1 MDEAGSR
8 VHLKNLKTPKKILEK
23 EAAVEKFKE
32 SKELAVKNMDFQKA
46 AMYRDLEKSHS
57 QELERLR
64 RLWDIRMEKHPD
76 IVNREDIAEAVS
88 MVTSIPVNRIAESE
102 SNKLMNMRSA
112 LEKEIIGQ
120 SEAIDKVTR
129 AIFRNRAGLKDP
141 DKPIGTF
148 LFLGPTG
155 VGKTQLA
162 KKLAGCMFDTQDAL
176 IRIDMS
182 EYMEKHAVSR
192 LIGAPPG
199 YVGYEEG
206 GELSERVRRKPYAVV
221 LLDEIEKAHPDIFN
235 ILLQIL
241 DEGRLTDSNGRRID
255 FRNTVIILTSNIGT
269 RELKEFGKGLGYSK
283 GSDRENYEREIIN
296 KAIRKTFT
304 PELLNRLDEQILFNS
319 LTKEDLEKIIEIEL
333 KSLYERVKQA
343 GYTLRITPTAKK
355 FVAEAGYDRQYGA
368 RPLKRAIRRYIE
380 DPVAEAIIS
389 KKIELGGTVTV
400 KLNGTKN
407 DTVI

>member
-1 MDEAGSR
+1 M
-8 VHLKNLKTPKKILEK
+8 KTPKKIYEK
-23 EAAVEKFKE
+23 EAAVENFRKQKE
-32 SKELAVKNMDFQKA
+32 IAVKEMDFRKA
-46 AMYRDLEKSHS
+46 AMYRDLEKSHTE
-57 QELERLR
+57 ELERLR
-64 RLWDIRMEKHPD
+64 RLWETRMKRHPD
-76 IVNREDIAEAVS
+76 TVDGDDIAEAVS
-88 MVTSIPVNRIAESE
+88 MATSIPVNRIAESE
-102 SNKLMNMRSA
+102 SNKLLGMRA
-112 LEKEIIGQ
+112 ELEKEIIGQ

-129 AIFRNRAGLKDP
+129 AILRNRAGLKDP

-162 KKLAGCMFDTQDAL
+162 KKLAQCMFDTQDAL
-176 IRIDMS
+176 IRVDMS

-199 YVGYEEG
+199 YVGYDEG
-206 GELSERVRRKPYAVV
+206 GQLSERVRRKPYAVV

-241 DEGRLTDSNGRRID
+241 DEGRLTDSNGRHID

-269 RELKEFGKGLGYSK
+269 KELKEFGNGLGYSK
-283 GSDRENYEREIIN
+283 ARERENHEKEIIG
-296 KAIRKTFT
+296 KAIRNTFT

-319 LTKEDLEKIIEIEL
+319 LTREDLEKIIEIEL
-333 KSLYERVKQA
+333 KGLYERVREA
-343 GYTLRITPTAKK
+343 GYSLRITASAKK

-380 DPVAEAIIS
+380 DPVAEAIIA
-389 KKIELGGTVTV
+389 KKAKPGESITV
-400 KLNGTKN
+400 KLNGKKN
-407 DTVI
+407 DTTV